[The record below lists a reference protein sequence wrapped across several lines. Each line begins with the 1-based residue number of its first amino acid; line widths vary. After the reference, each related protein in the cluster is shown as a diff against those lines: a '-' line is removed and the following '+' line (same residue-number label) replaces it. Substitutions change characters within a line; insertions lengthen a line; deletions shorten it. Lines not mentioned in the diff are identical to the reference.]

1 MGKGLFTFFKETLGD
16 STKIWKD
23 LSTTLTQFGTVVKK
37 SINSD
42 GSLIAVTKI
51 YPKGSHMSNLGVS
64 KTRVLYSKNVNNMAI
79 HHNKPHYVLDDISIT
94 LNNGKRLKNLR
105 PEEAKK
111 FFNAANIYKNYSSLK
126 V

>member
-23 LSTTLTQFGTVVKK
+23 LSTTLTQFGTVIKK

-42 GSLIAVTKI
+42 GSLKAVTKI

-64 KTRVLYSKNVNNMAI
+64 KQECFIQRM
-79 HHNKPHYVLDDISIT
+79 
-94 LNNGKRLKNLR
+94 
-105 PEEAKK
+105 
-111 FFNAANIYKNYSSLK
+111 
-126 V
+126 